1 MAPEVNAP
9 EVQVGMLGTHCCLKP
24 RSPPGTRWVFENRH
38 ESTEA
43 ETRTSQFSSFII
55 GNAYHLV
62 QDLRRPEWKIMELS
76 PFAS

>member
-1 MAPEVNAP
+1 MALEVNAP

-24 RSPPGTRWVFENRH
+24 SSPPGTWWVFKNRH

-43 ETRTSQFSSFII
+43 ETCTSLFSS
-55 GNAYHLV
+55 YHW
-62 QDLRRPEWKIMELS
+62 QRRSPGLRPQKTRVEKLA